1 MGLRRFDKHREI
13 HTKQRLHHKQGQSS
27 CKPGAWLSVL
37 FWILKGIVIVA
48 ALAFAYK
55 IYTFIKLYKNGHLN
69 KHMLSQKCGLLKTF
83 IAFVAFRKVGE
94 AVDKKKEPLLASGSL
109 DLTSVQ
115 MSNGPRRSVCEIL
128 DDAN

>member
-1 MGLRRFDKHREI
+1 MPIILLFIINDK
-13 HTKQRLHHKQGQSS
+13 KGQSS
-27 CKPGAWLSVL
+27 CTEGLGLFVL
-37 FWILKGIVIVA
+37 FWILKGIGIVT

-55 IYTFIKLYKNGHLN
+55 IYTFIKLYKDGHLN
-69 KHMLSQKCGLLKTF
+69 KRMFSRKCGLLRTF
-83 IAFVAFRKVGE
+83 IAFVAFGKVGE

-128 DDAN
+128 DDANLGEY